1 MTTTAAPS
9 ITDPD
14 PSQPGTA
21 VSPQLHAVSVASLSH
36 IYPPARKRRGEHGP
50 NTHDREDRVALCK
63 VSFDVRPGE
72 VFGLLGPNGSGKSTL
87 FRILAT
93 VQAARVPVGKAPG
106 TAEVF
111 GIDVVE
117 EPDKVRRQI
126 GVVFQHPSLDDKLTA
141 FENLRYHGMLHGLT
155 GDTLTQRC
163 KDALQQAGLS
173 TRAADHVASFSG
185 GMRRRVEIAKAL
197 LTEPRLLLMDEASTG
212 LDPAAQRTLW
222 QTLREQVETHGL
234 TVLLTTHLMHEA
246 QQCDRLAVLDA
257 GRVVAIDTPAGLIE
271 QVGGQVLEADWS
283 AENHAAGIDLGR
295 RVAQH
300 LGVDPDSENVNLRAD
315 GLRVELPDAA
325 SAVPGVAQ
333 LLGEQAD
340 SIRIAKPTLEDAYLK
355 LTGNPLIG

>member
-1 MTTTAAPS
+1 MTTTTTPS
-9 ITDPD
+9 LTPTDTPQPD
-14 PSQPGTA
+14 TEA
-21 VSPQLHAVSVASLSH
+21 SPARPAVSVASLSH
-36 IYPPARKRRGEHGP
+36 VYPPARKRRGNRKRTAP
-50 NTHDREDRVALCK
+50 DHDDRVALRK
-63 VSFDVRPGE
+63 VSLDVQPGE

-93 VQAARVPVGKAPG
+93 VQAAKVPVGKAPG

-111 GIDVVE
+111 GVDVVE
-117 EPDKVRRQI
+117 QPARVRRQI

-163 KDALQQAGLS
+163 NDALQHAGL
-173 TRAADHVASFSG
+173 TGRAADHVASFSG

-197 LTEPRLLLMDEASTG
+197 LTEPKLLLMDEASAG

-222 QTLREQVETHGL
+222 QTLREQVDQHGL

-271 QVGGQVLEADWS
+271 QVGGQVLEAGWS
-283 AENHAAGIDLGR
+283 VENPTEGIALGR
-295 RVAQH
+295 RVAEH
-300 LGVDPDSENVNLRAD
+300 LDVDPDSQGVSINAD
-315 GLRVELPDAA
+315 GIRAELPDAA

-340 SIRIAKPTLEDAYLK
+340 SIKVAKPTLEDAYLK
-355 LTGNPLIG
+355 LTGNPLVG